1 MSQETVA
8 AKRYARALFEVAA
21 QQQKGL
27 EVEQELRVVVS
38 AIEGDADIQKFIS
51 TPNIPRSVKMNALNK
66 ALAGKI
72 SKPVLNTIE
81 LLLEKGR
88 TDLFAELLNSYVKI
102 QGASL
107 GMADAAVYSTYPLSD
122 QEKEQ
127 VAAEFGQMAQQKI
140 RVTNVVDESLLGGL
154 KVVIGDKLY
163 DGSLSGKLERLEK
176 SFNRQA

>member
-27 EVEQELRVVVS
+27 EVEQELRAVVT

-51 TPNIPRSVKMNALNK
+51 TPNVPQSVKTEVLGRALKGNV
-66 ALAGKI
+66 
-72 SKPVLNTIE
+72 SEPVMNTIS

-88 TDLFAELLNSYVKI
+88 TELFAELLNSYVKI
-102 QGASL
+102 QGASM
-107 GMADAAVYSTYPLSD
+107 GMADAVVYSTYPLSEG
-122 QEKEQ
+122 EKEQ
-127 VAAEFGQMAQQKI
+127 VAAEFGQLEQQKI

-163 DGSLSGKLERLEK
+163 DGSLSGKLERLEQ
-176 SFNRQA
+176 SFNRRV

>member
-1 MSQETVA
+1 MSQDTVA

-21 QQQKGL
+21 QQQKGP
-27 EVEQELRVVVS
+27 EVEQELRVIVS
-38 AIEGDADIQKFIS
+38 AIEKDADIQKFIS
-51 TPNIPRSVKMNALNK
+51 TPNIPRSLKMDALNK
-66 ALAGKI
+66 ALEGKV

-88 TDLFAELLNSYVKI
+88 TDLFSELLNSYVKI
-102 QGASL
+102 QAASL
-107 GMADAAVYSTYPLSD
+107 GMVDATVYSTYPLND
-122 QEKEQ
+122 QEKEK
-127 VAAEFGQMAQQKI
+127 VAAEFGQMEQRKI

-163 DGSLSGKLERLEK
+163 DGSLAGKLERLEK

>member
-27 EVEQELRVVVS
+27 EVEQELRAVVT

-51 TPNIPRSVKMNALNK
+51 TPNIPQSVKTEVLGK
-66 ALAGKI
+66 ALKGNV
-72 SKPVLNTIE
+72 SEPVMNTIN

-88 TDLFAELLNSYVKI
+88 TELFAELLNSYVKI
-102 QGASL
+102 QGASM
-107 GMADAAVYSTYPLSD
+107 GMADAVVYSTYPLSEG
-122 QEKEQ
+122 EKEQ
-127 VAAEFGQMAQQKI
+127 VAAEFGQLAQQKI

-163 DGSLSGKLERLEK
+163 DESLSGKLERLEQ
-176 SFNRQA
+176 SFNRRV